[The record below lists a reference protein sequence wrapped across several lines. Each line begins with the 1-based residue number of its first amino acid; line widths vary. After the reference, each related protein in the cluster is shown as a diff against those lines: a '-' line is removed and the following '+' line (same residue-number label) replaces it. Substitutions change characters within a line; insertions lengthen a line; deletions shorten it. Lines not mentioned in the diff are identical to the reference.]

1 MTLGIFQCQDKAAGT
16 AWVFSRPLPG
26 LTPGF
31 TFHLMSFHLANA
43 VACSS
48 LCLNYTSTSL
58 QCTQLLSTSLESKAI
73 WESTSHAL
81 SPVSPPSPARTGE
94 QHSLARDGTSHAQQ
108 MCVSIPG
115 TAAWLGLAQNLQTK
129 QPGTTCC
136 SKKGQGSSYCKGS
149 CIGNKSYLAWHVVSL
164 CTSCKATVYI
174 GTEKDQ

>member
-1 MTLGIFQCQDKAAGT
+1 MGYHMTLGLFQCQEKAAGT

-31 TFHLMSFHLANA
+31 TFHLMCFHLANA

-58 QCTQLLSTSLESKAI
+58 QCTQLLCTSLESKAI
-73 WESTSHAL
+73 CESTSHAL

-94 QHSLARDGTSHAQQ
+94 QHSMARDGTSHAQE

-115 TAAWLGLAQNLQTK
+115 TAAWLGLLPELTNQTARNHWLQ
-129 QPGTTCC
+129 Q
-136 SKKGQGSSYCKGS
+136 KGS
-149 CIGNKSYLAWHVVSL
+149 REQLL
-164 CTSCKATVYI
+164 
-174 GTEKDQ
+174 QR